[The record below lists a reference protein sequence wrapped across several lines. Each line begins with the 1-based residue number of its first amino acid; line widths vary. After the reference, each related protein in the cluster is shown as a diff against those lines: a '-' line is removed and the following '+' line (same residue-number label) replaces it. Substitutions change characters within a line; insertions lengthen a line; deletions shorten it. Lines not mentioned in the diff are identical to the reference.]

1 MNKPENTTENITE
14 TSTPHVV
21 QISSN
26 GRVWFEYL
34 DEMRERTYLEFESES
49 SARRGLRIYC
59 NSLAG

>member
-1 MNKPENTTENITE
+1 MNKQEITTVDITE

-21 QISSN
+21 QISFK
-26 GRVWFEYL
+26 GETWFEYL
-34 DEMRERTYLEFESES
+34 DEMRERTYIKFDSES